1 MSFNPFEKEDFHAP
15 NAEINTTPL
24 VDVMLVLM
32 VIFLVTAPVL
42 EQSIALNLPKTASV
56 SISQSNPVTVS
67 ITQNGD
73 YFWEGQEI
81 SKEELTQKLLEVK
94 NSKADEVKQV
104 LIRADSQTQYSTI
117 AFVLA
122 EASRVGVT
130 NIGFA
135 VDGKN

>member
-1 MSFNPFEKEDFHAP
+1 
-15 NAEINTTPL
+15 
-24 VDVMLVLM
+24 
-32 VIFLVTAPVL
+32 L

-56 SISQSNPVTVS
+56 SISQSKPVTVS
-67 ITQNGD
+67 ITQSGN

-94 NSKADEVKQV
+94 NLKADEVKQV
-104 LIRADSQTQYSTI
+104 LIRADSQTQYSTV

>member
-56 SISQSNPVTVS
+56 SISEGNPTTVS
-67 ITQNGD
+67 ITQNGE
-73 YFWEGQEI
+73 YFWEGQAI
-81 SKEELTQKLLEVK
+81 SKEELTQKLLEMK
-94 NSKADEVKQV
+94 DSQNQV
-104 LIRADSQTQYSTI
+104 LIRADSQTQYSNV
-117 AFVLA
+117 AFLLA

>member
-42 EQSIALNLPKTASV
+42 EQSIALKLPKTASV
-56 SISQSNPVTVS
+56 SVTQNKPITVS
-67 ITQNGD
+67 ITQSGE
-73 YFWEGQEI
+73 YFWQGVLL
-81 SKEELTQKLLEVK
+81 SKEELTQKLLEM
-94 NSKADEVKQV
+94 NGSSEQV
-104 LIRADSQTQYSTI
+104 LIRADSQTQYSTV
-117 AFVLA
+117 AFLLA
-122 EASRVGVT
+122 EASRIGVT

>member
-56 SISQSNPVTVS
+56 TISQSKPVTVS

-94 NSKADEVKQV
+94 GSKEQI
-104 LIRADSQTQYSTI
+104 LIRADSQTQYSTV
-117 AFVLA
+117 AFVLT
-122 EASRVGVT
+122 EAYRVGVT

-135 VDGKN
+135 VDGNN

>member
-56 SISQSNPVTVS
+56 SISQSKPVTVS
-67 ITQNGD
+67 ITQSGN

-81 SKEELTQKLLEVK
+81 SKEELTQKFLEVK
-94 NSKADEVKQV
+94 GSKEQI
-104 LIRADSQTQYSTI
+104 LIRADSQTQYSTV

-135 VDGKN
+135 VDGNN

>member
-1 MSFNPFEKEDFHAP
+1 MSLNPFEKEDFHAP

-56 SISQSNPVTVS
+56 SISQSKPVTVS
-67 ITQNGD
+67 ITQSGN

-81 SKEELTQKLLEVK
+81 SKEELTQKLLAVK
-94 NSKADEVKQV
+94 GSKEQI
-104 LIRADSQTQYSTI
+104 LIRADSQTQYSTV
-117 AFVLA
+117 AFILA

>member
-42 EQSIALNLPKTASV
+42 EQSIALSLPKTASV
-56 SISQSNPVTVS
+56 SISEGNPTTVS
-67 ITQNGD
+67 ITQNGE
-73 YFWEGQEI
+73 YFWEGQAI
-81 SKEELTQKLLEVK
+81 FKEELTQKLLEMK
-94 NSKADEVKQV
+94 DSQNQV
-104 LIRADSQTQYSTI
+104 LIRADSQTQYSNV
-117 AFVLA
+117 AFLLA

>member
-1 MSFNPFEKEDFHAP
+1 MSLNPFEKVDFHAP

-56 SISQSNPVTVS
+56 SISQSKPVTVS
-67 ITQNGD
+67 ITQSGN

-81 SKEELTQKLLEVK
+81 SKEELTQKLLAVK
-94 NSKADEVKQV
+94 GSKEQI
-104 LIRADSQTQYSTI
+104 LIRADSQTQYSTV
-117 AFVLA
+117 AFILA

>member
-56 SISQSNPVTVS
+56 SISEHKSITVS
-67 ITQNGD
+67 ITQNGN
-73 YFWEGQEI
+73 YFWEKQEI
-81 SKEELTQKLLEVK
+81 SKEELTQKLLEMK
-94 NSKADEVKQV
+94 GSKEQI
-104 LIRADSQTQYSTI
+104 LIRADSHTQYSTV

>member
-56 SISQSNPVTVS
+56 SISEGNPTTVS
-67 ITQNGD
+67 ITQNGE
-73 YFWEGQEI
+73 YFWEGQAI
-81 SKEELTQKLLEVK
+81 SKEELTQKLLEMK
-94 NSKADEVKQV
+94 GSKEQV
-104 LIRADSQTQYSTI
+104 LIRADSQTQYSTV
-117 AFVLA
+117 AFLLA

>member
-56 SISQSNPVTVS
+56 SISQSKPVTVS
-67 ITQNGD
+67 ITQSGN

-81 SKEELTQKLLEVK
+81 SKEELTQKLLAVK
-94 NSKADEVKQV
+94 GSKEQI
-104 LIRADSQTQYSTI
+104 LIRADSQTQYSTV
-117 AFVLA
+117 AFILA

>member
-56 SISQSNPVTVS
+56 SISQSKPVTVS
-67 ITQNGD
+67 ITQNGE
-73 YFWEGQEI
+73 YFWEGQAI
-81 SKEELTQKLLEVK
+81 SKEELTQKLLEMK
-94 NSKADEVKQV
+94 GSKEQI
-104 LIRADSQTQYSTI
+104 LIRADSQTQYSTV
-117 AFVLA
+117 AFLLA
-122 EASRVGVT
+122 EASRIGVT

>member
-56 SISQSNPVTVS
+56 SISQSKPVTVS
-67 ITQNGD
+67 ITQNGN

-81 SKEELTQKLLEVK
+81 SKEELTHKLLEVK
-94 NSKADEVKQV
+94 GSKEQI
-104 LIRADSQTQYSTI
+104 LIRADSQTQYSTV

>member
-56 SISQSNPVTVS
+56 SISQSTPVTVS
-67 ITQNGD
+67 ITQSGN

-94 NSKADEVKQV
+94 GSKEQI
-104 LIRADSQTQYSTI
+104 LIRADSQTQYSTV

>member
-56 SISQSNPVTVS
+56 SISESNPTTVS
-67 ITQNGD
+67 ITQNGE
-73 YFWEGQEI
+73 YFWEGQAI
-81 SKEELTQKLLEVK
+81 FKEELTQKLLEMK
-94 NSKADEVKQV
+94 DSQNQV
-104 LIRADSQTQYSTI
+104 LIRADSQTQYSNV
-117 AFVLA
+117 AFLLA

>member
-56 SISQSNPVTVS
+56 SISQSKPVTVS
-67 ITQNGD
+67 ITQNGE
-73 YFWEGQEI
+73 YFWEGQAI
-81 SKEELTQKLLEVK
+81 SKEELTQKLLEMK
-94 NSKADEVKQV
+94 GSKEQV
-104 LIRADSQTQYSTI
+104 LIRADSQTQYSTV
-117 AFVLA
+117 AFLLA
-122 EASRVGVT
+122 EASRIGVA